1 MVQKDAKDVLRDI
14 KAQMEGVD
22 PKHIQFKDLRKM
34 KRKKKKIEKKNESES
49 KSGII
54 ANDEGFVISNIET
67 KFCDYK
73 NIGKK
78 GRFKEKNSL
87 EEWGAFDFFKFA
99 HKLYINRYQ
108 TEWDLNIGGSS
119 LEINRIK
126 DLFVDVFGYCC
137 NLMIYD
143 YIVYFFNHHID
154 YFRNKGGFYFSQ
166 MRKDW
171 IILKFKESYD
181 FRERFINYMIQK
193 KQKNK
198 KYKLTK
204 DEIQKSY
211 DIGDTTLVGNYGVV
225 IALNWLLKIKKINKK
240 EAIKIIIN
248 ACRYMYK
255 RHMID
260 IIQSATEIY
269 SPYPINMVF
278 KSPQLIF
285 DKIDK
290 SIKLNVEFKRN
301 KKMLF
306 LQKGENK
313 KGA

>member
-1 MVQKDAKDVLRDI
+1 
-14 KAQMEGVD
+14 
-22 PKHIQFKDLRKM
+22 
-34 KRKKKKIEKKNESES
+34 
-49 KSGII
+49 
-54 ANDEGFVISNIET
+54 
-67 KFCDYK
+67 
-73 NIGKK
+73 
-78 GRFKEKNSL
+78 
-87 EEWGAFDFFKFA
+87 
-99 HKLYINRYQ
+99 
-108 TEWDLNIGGSS
+108 
-119 LEINRIK
+119 
-126 DLFVDVFGYCC
+126 
-137 NLMIYD
+137 
-143 YIVYFFNHHID
+143 
-154 YFRNKGGFYFSQ
+154 

-198 KYKLTK
+198 KYELTK
-204 DEIQKSY
+204 NEIQKSY

-248 ACRYMYK
+248 ACRDMYK

-269 SPYPINMVF
+269 SPYPVNLAF
-278 KSPQLIF
+278 KSPQLVF

-290 SIKLNVEFKRN
+290 SIKLNVEFKKN
-301 KKMLF
+301 KKMIF